1 MTDSNY
7 ITVEKNGVPARMLK
21 SVWEKT
27 KAGQNQKKY
36 EFTKISEP
44 PLEVQAIKKKAP
56 AIELNPVETVASNE
70 PEVVEVKT
78 SKPGRKKNDN

>member
-44 PLEVQAIKKKAP
+44 PLEVQAIKKKVP
-56 AIELNPVETVASNE
+56 AIELNPVEKET
-70 PEVVEVKT
+70 VVEQPGEEKIVQVKT
-78 SKPGRKKNDN
+78 SKVKK

>member
-1 MTDSNY
+1 MSEY
-7 ITVEKNGVPARMLK
+7 VTVEKNGIEAKILK

-27 KAGQNQKKY
+27 KAAQNIKKY
-36 EFTKISEP
+36 EFNKISEP
-44 PLEVQAIKKKAP
+44 PLEVQAIKKKIQP
-56 AIELNPVETVASNE
+56 IELNPVETVASNE